1 MEIEEKISII
11 RYLKVISIEN
21 QLYELAICLRD
32 HERKLIG
39 TFAPLSPDYKSDR
52 YPHRGQ
58 LIISDITKYNYA
70 MEILMMYDKNFGK
83 SQKIISDIIKEKL
96 IEIRD
101 KKINEIIK

>member
-21 QLYELAICLRD
+21 QLYGLAICLRD

-39 TFAPLSPDYKSDR
+39 AFVPLSPDYTSDR
-52 YPHRGQ
+52 CPHRDD

-83 SQKIISDIIKEKL
+83 SQISDIIKESL

-101 KKINEIIK
+101 KKINDILN